1 MALTYLHARILAQAF
16 ENVLGHPE
24 TGSMAYARCLSP
36 DLTHDLAGNCFFS
49 VKKWKVFC
57 VADEDNPVG
66 HVITADRAVE
76 MRETK
81 GDATLLLV
89 DTGESGAG
97 MDGIYSAAREVKEA
111 DLFQEALKL
120 AYDEMTHHLSRET
133 RIYSDQALRK
143 ARGRGRFS
151 VSKWTEFDFLCRTVA
166 QKRHPG
172 AYLYLLGLWPVLSTE
187 EADVS
192 DDLDAS
198 RLFMDRLLGTHV
210 SGVSPIKRIEGL
222 RLLQPSKKQS
232 RDLEHFLRLADSK
245 PVLSALSELAGK
257 KHLWV
262 NALCREGAAH
272 VIQSIELLPWRTRAG
287 KIARWSGLREG
298 DHPNDPPV
306 LTLKPEASQASDY
319 SQLEVRWKARPENLE
334 KGSAEYRVEIKT
346 EMNEELATREVS
358 HSARSGEK
366 CRFNND
372 DFSDLGENA
381 LISARVAVSVIGDS
395 QVESQESE
403 EFIIRFG
410 KPPEQEQI
418 GAGKKVRAFSE
429 GVIELENGETVSNLV
444 SAMVS
449 SECQLGVDPKGFV
462 TLRTPQRGK
471 SFQVFQPHLIGMV
484 EKQWYGHGGAIGRW
498 VVQVRSSGELAGEAR
513 FVALGEPE
521 ETSEWSRAT
530 AASSRMASRFVEGG
544 GSVGQIYDESS
555 QTFNAV
561 REYML
566 AWAALLE
573 ENDPLLTLA
582 NTVEVQ
588 SLSGRTI
595 GLIVLPTHPLR
606 VAWHAAYDN
615 LVIHTRF
622 DQGIGAQ
629 LIRDEFFAL
638 DGAMFPAFLPG
649 LQPGSSFVFADTLG
663 FHAVGMVRDDD
674 KEPKAAMAMLARA
687 LGDSDS
693 AEATPTISNSSANVL
708 GEEIIRYLECHKRS
722 RLLHVHALRAGDGMT
737 VARSLGHVHAHY
749 HRDEDEED
757 QDEDP
762 QELAPAF
769 VLEFYSSTEQR
780 ELGIAG
786 RFINQARERRRS
798 GAGVLSPK
806 DSWMLESLNLPGE
819 VRLPRLRWARKDVEQ
834 PNQAA
839 HLAIAFDTLDSRVVA
854 EDVASPSRPFYVYGL
869 TNSFE
874 REYAHVPAPIWRSTI
889 PLSREGEKH
898 PSDRR
903 HTERLMRLQEAIQNA
918 VARNIGAD
926 GKRPTLK
933 AEISPVNAES
943 LRQLHHLCD
952 WVITL
957 DRNFGIE
964 FFDSPRENEE
974 TYDTYVIDCVPERED
989 LGCLQ
994 LTTSTSN
1001 QDEVLDLLSG
1011 ALNHMGLRDGPWNE
1025 KELLDHLKALSG
1037 RLALRLTGQTE
1048 PGLDLVSLALCYRNC
1063 NEVSAT
1069 NDCWVSL
1076 EDGFLIPARD
1086 VHELLPPLDS
1096 RKREEDETEGRPNLI
1111 FVSASPRK
1119 GLYFQFIEVNCR
1131 RHLRAA
1137 RSPDLLNGIRQRV
1150 ESLRKRWNEWYDS
1163 EDVRPSINA
1172 IRRAKLARVLR
1183 FYADRARRHHLSVE
1197 QHETILHEIDRM
1209 ISRSSNYAFAEVP
1222 GGDRGWIFCP
1232 EFASSKPLKIST
1244 ADSRIG
1250 IYLFGPDSLLDSA
1263 YTSKSIAD
1271 PDGVEQESVPS
1282 TPTLKS
1288 EKVEET
1294 NEKTEVDGKAVLGL
1308 GQVNAARIESS
1319 DEGSERSVFDVP
1331 SICLG
1336 TEVYG
1341 GNEVHWPL
1349 TTRGNPH
1356 LMLAGLPGMGKTT
1369 CLLNLCRQMI
1379 IAGVRPLIFSYHQD
1393 IDERLE
1399 KIVDSVRYIDCYGLG
1414 FNPLQVMDRSSRL
1427 AYLDVAGAVRDI
1439 FTSIFPELGDIQ
1451 GERIRRAIKDSF
1463 IETGWDNPNADLV
1476 NLHEPEFKRF
1486 LEILKAD
1493 PKPDRGLRTLL
1504 ARLEELEDYG
1514 FFELAET
1521 RGSLW
1526 ESDQPIVIRIHTTQ
1540 NDNLQKAFASL
1551 IFYGL
1556 YKDMFRRGVQDHI
1569 THAVIFDEAH
1579 RAAGLKLIP
1588 TMAKECRKFG
1598 ISLVLASQEAKDF
1611 DSSLFSAIA
1620 NYLVLRLTEADA
1632 KSLVR
1637 KVGSSQQERDLID
1650 KIKQMDRF
1658 KAIYFSEGKK
1668 RPSYV
1673 GLLQVED

>member
-1 MALTYLHARILAQAF
+1 MALTHSHACILAQAF
-16 ENVLGHPE
+16 ENVLGQPE
-24 TGSMAYARCLSP
+24 SGSIAYARCLSP
-36 DLTHDLAGNCFFS
+36 DLTHELAGIKSFN
-49 VKKWKVFC
+49 VKHWKVFC
-57 VADEDNPVG
+57 VASESIPVG

-89 DTGESGAG
+89 DTEESGAG
-97 MDGIYSAAREVKEA
+97 MDGIYSAAREVNEA
-111 DLFQEALKL
+111 DLFEEALKL
-120 AYDEMTHHLSRET
+120 AFYEMTNQLSRET
-133 RIYSDQALRK
+133 MIYADRALRK

-192 DDLDAS
+192 DELDAS
-198 RLFMDRLLGTHV
+198 RFFMDRLLGTHV

-222 RLLQPSKKQS
+222 RLLQPSEEQS
-232 RDLEHFLRLADSK
+232 RDLEQFLRMADSK
-245 PVLSALSELAGK
+245 PILSALPELAGK
-257 KHLWV
+257 EHLWV
-262 NALCREGAAH
+262 NALCREGAANA
-272 VIQSIELLPWRTRAG
+272 IRSFELLPWRTKAG
-287 KIARWSGLREG
+287 KIARWSGLRES
-298 DHPNDPPV
+298 DYPNDPPA
-306 LTLKPEASQASDY
+306 LTLNPEARQARDY

-334 KGSAEYRVEIKT
+334 KGAAEYRVNIKT
-346 EMNEELATREVS
+346 EMNEELATREVT
-358 HSARSGEK
+358 HSARDVEK

-372 DFSDLGENA
+372 DFSDLGEDA
-381 LISARVAVSVIGDS
+381 LISARVTVSVIGDS
-395 QVESQESE
+395 QIESQESE

-410 KPPEQEQI
+410 EPPAQEQI

-429 GVIELENGETVSNLV
+429 GVIELENRETVSNLV
-444 SAMVS
+444 SGMVS
-449 SECQLGVDPKGFV
+449 SEHPFRVDPKGFV

-471 SFQVFQPHLIGMV
+471 AFQVFQPPLIRMV
-484 EKQWYGHGGAIGRW
+484 EEQWYENKGAIGRW
-498 VVQVRSSGELAGEAR
+498 VVQVRSSGELAGDPSFEA
-513 FVALGEPE
+513 FAELEDN
-521 ETSEWSRAT
+521 SEWSRAREASHKM
-530 AASSRMASRFVEGG
+530 AARFVMSG
-544 GSVGQIYDESS
+544 GSVSQIYDESS
-555 QTFNAV
+555 QTFNSIK
-561 REYML
+561 EYML

-573 ENDPLLTLA
+573 KNDPLLALA

-595 GLIVLPTHPLR
+595 GLIVLPAHPLR
-606 VAWHAAYDN
+606 VAWNAAYDN
-615 LVIHTRF
+615 LVIHSRF

-629 LIRDEFFAL
+629 HIRDEFVAL
-638 DGAMFPAFLPG
+638 DGSMFPAFLPG

-663 FHAVGMVRDDD
+663 FHAVGMVRDDE
-674 KEPKAAMAMLARA
+674 KEPKAAAAMLSKA
-687 LGDSDS
+687 LGDGDS
-693 AEATPTISNSSANVL
+693 AETAPTISKNSAKVL
-708 GEEIIRYLECHKRS
+708 GQEIIRYLECHKRS
-722 RLLHVHALRAGDGMT
+722 RFLHVHALRAGDGMT

-749 HRDEDEED
+749 RRDEDEED
-757 QDEDP
+757 HDENP
-762 QELAPAF
+762 QELTPAF
-769 VLEFYSSTEQR
+769 VLEFYPSTEQR
-780 ELGIAG
+780 ERGIAG

-798 GAGVLSPK
+798 GAGVLSSK
-806 DSWMLESLNLPGE
+806 DSWMLESVNLPGE

-834 PNQAA
+834 PIQAA

-869 TNSFE
+869 INSFE

-889 PLSREGEKH
+889 PLSRKGEKH

-918 VARNIGAD
+918 VTRNIGAD
-926 GKRPTLK
+926 GKRPSLK

-964 FFDSPRENEE
+964 YFDSPRENEE
-974 TYDTYVIDCVPERED
+974 TYDTYVIDSVPERED

-994 LTTSTSN
+994 LTTSTSK

-1037 RLALRLTGQTE
+1037 RLAIRLTGQTE

-1063 NEVSAT
+1063 HEVSAT
-1069 NDCWVSL
+1069 DDCWVSL
-1076 EDGFLIPARD
+1076 EDGFFIPARD
-1086 VHELLPPLDS
+1086 VHDLLPPLDS
-1096 RKREEDETEGRPNLI
+1096 REREEDKTEGRPNLI

-1119 GLYFQFIEVNCR
+1119 GLCFQFIEVNCS

-1163 EDVRPSINA
+1163 EDVRPALNA
-1172 IRRAKLARVLR
+1172 VRRAKLASVLR

-1197 QHETILHEIDRM
+1197 QHETTLREIDRM
-1209 ISRSSNYAFAEVP
+1209 ISKGSNYAFTEVP

-1232 EFASSKPLKIST
+1232 EFASSNPLKIST
-1244 ADSRIG
+1244 ADSRTEIF
-1250 IYLFGPDSLLDSA
+1250 LFGPDSLSDSVYA
-1263 YTSKSIAD
+1263 PKSIAD
-1271 PDGVEQESVPS
+1271 PSSVEQKPAPS
-1282 TPTLKS
+1282 TPPLKG
-1288 EKVEET
+1288 ENVEET
-1294 NEKTEVDGKAVLGL
+1294 NDKTEVAGKAALGL
-1308 GQVNAARIESS
+1308 GQVNAAIIETS
-1319 DEGSERSVFDVP
+1319 DEGSERNVFDVP
-1331 SICLG
+1331 SICFG

-1341 GNEVHWPL
+1341 GSEVHWPL
-1349 TTRGNPH
+1349 TTKGNPH

-1393 IDERLE
+1393 IDEKLE
-1399 KIVDSVRYIDCYGLG
+1399 KIVDAVRYIDCYGLG
-1414 FNPLQVMDRSSRL
+1414 FNPLQVMDRSSPL

-1463 IETGWDNPNADLV
+1463 VETGWDSPNADLG

-1504 ARLEELEDYG
+1504 ARLQELEDYG

-1521 RGSLW
+1521 RKSLW
-1526 ESDQPIVIRIHTTQ
+1526 ESEQPIVIRIHSTQ

-1556 YKDMFRRGVQDHI
+1556 YKDMFRRGIQDRI

-1588 TMAKECRKFG
+1588 TMAKECRKYG
-1598 ISLVLASQEAKDF
+1598 ISLVLASQEARDF
-1611 DSSLFSAIA
+1611 DRSLFSAIA
-1620 NYLVLRLTEADA
+1620 NYLVLRMTETDA

-1637 KVGSSQQERDLID
+1637 MVGNSQQERDLID

-1658 KAIYFSEGKK
+1658 KALFFSEGKR
-1668 RPSYV
+1668 RPSSI
-1673 GLLQVED
+1673 GLMQLEV